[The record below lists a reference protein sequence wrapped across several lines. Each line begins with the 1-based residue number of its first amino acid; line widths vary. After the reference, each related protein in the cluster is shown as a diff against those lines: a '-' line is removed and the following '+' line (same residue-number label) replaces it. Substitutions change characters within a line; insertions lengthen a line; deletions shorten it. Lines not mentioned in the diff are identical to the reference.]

1 MLSKAKYK
9 TKYGK
14 GLKILTSKQILQ
26 RLSIAVTQAKVSNT
40 SENLLNKIRQMI
52 YYLYRGNEIT
62 TKVSKI

>member
-26 RLSIAVTQAKVSNT
+26 RLQIAVTQAKVSNT